1 MNLLLVQP
9 QDFVA
14 KLNEYNLL
22 LSDKNKLKQWMYL
35 IYGVNERRNIQ
46 VRRVDLDIIIKVFS
60 YAVDLEIHHWIDLV
74 SYILISKTKAIVKF
88 QN

>member
-1 MNLLLVQP
+1 MACHHSRKIERMQLLFMNLLLVQP

-35 IYGVNERRNIQ
+35 IYGVNERRSIQ

-60 YAVDLEIHHWIDLV
+60 YAVDLEIHH
-74 SYILISKTKAIVKF
+74 
-88 QN
+88 